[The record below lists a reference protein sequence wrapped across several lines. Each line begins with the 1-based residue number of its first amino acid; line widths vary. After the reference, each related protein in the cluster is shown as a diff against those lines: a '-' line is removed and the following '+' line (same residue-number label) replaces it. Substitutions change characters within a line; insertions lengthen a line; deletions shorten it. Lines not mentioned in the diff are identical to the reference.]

1 MLILEPLFLYRV
13 LISSEFDQD
22 HSKHQGDTI
31 MKLTSHTYNTTNMG
45 IDTTINYKVDSLI
58 RKVNEEETG
67 K

>member
-31 MKLTSHTYNTTNMG
+31 MKLTSHTYNTT
-45 IDTTINYKVDSLI
+45 INYKVDSLI